1 MPPESTAEISVAAGL
16 AGAAAGI
23 ELTSDQPVTGS
34 VISEAIGTD
43 ALPDLAVQSAA
54 APIVRTGVVPLVH
67 LDKTEAEL
75 VLSNG
80 GDERR
85 ALSFDVYGY
94 DGVKIDDDDVLL
106 VPHATATRRLDVGE
120 AAYLVVS
127 VAGERVS
134 GRRGDVPRVLGGHRR
149 SGHACRSP
157 HRTWP
162 AEPRRWS
169 STRPSGADTHGASG
183 RERSPR
189 REANSADPLVL
200 HPVFGVEVR

>member
-1 MPPESTAEISVAAGL
+1 VVANPGADRATVSVNVLGVDGAFAPAGAEQLEVPPESTAEVPVAAGL

-34 VISEAIGTD
+34 VLSEAIGTD
-43 ALPDLAVQSAA
+43 ALPDLAIQSAT

-80 GDERR
+80 GENDV

-106 VPHATATRRLDVGE
+106 VPHATATRRLDSGE

-127 VAGERVS
+127 V
-134 GRRGDVPRVLGGHRR
+134 
-149 SGHACRSP
+149 
-157 HRTWP
+157 P
-162 AEPRRWS
+162 A
-169 STRPSGADTHGASG
+169 GASVVGGVTFLASSGGIAGVATVPVTSPDVASRAPQVEFDPTVG
-183 RERSPR
+183 R
-189 REANSADPLVL
+189 
-200 HPVFGVEVR
+200 